1 MRSST
6 AFILGITLAVVSLKA
21 CCMVANA
28 EPTLPSKPKS
38 GIVDLRAEQY
48 LYKLTG
54 HSNLTGERVL
64 AYLNPYPNDTSR
76 LVGIIYEGHHTF
88 HTQARWDG
96 KGLVYAET
104 IISSYTLEVIE

>member
-1 MRSST
+1 MKSST
-6 AFILGITLAVVSLKA
+6 AFILGVTLAVVSLKA

-28 EPTLPSKPKS
+28 NAQEPKLKS
-38 GIVDLRAEQY
+38 GIVDIQAEQY

-76 LVGIIYEGHHTF
+76 LVGILYEGQHIF

-104 IISSYTLEVIE
+104 IISSYTLEVIK

>member
-6 AFILGITLAVVSLKA
+6 AFILGITLAVVSIKA

-28 EPTLPSKPKS
+28 QDLQPKT
-38 GIVDLRAEQY
+38 GIVDIQAEQY

-64 AYLNPYPNDTSR
+64 AYLNPYPSDTSR

-104 IISSYTLEVIE
+104 ILSSYTLEVIE

>member
-6 AFILGITLAVVSLKA
+6 AFILGVTIAVVSLKA
-21 CCMVANA
+21 CCMIANA
-28 EPTLPSKPKS
+28 QEPQPKPKS

-64 AYLNPYPNDTSR
+64 AYLNPYPDNTSR